1 MICPNCG
8 SNNPDGAGF
17 CPNCGK
23 PLPANAIPP
32 VQPNP
37 TPQQPSNSAPI
48 PPNNYGGA
56 GIPQRNLALCII
68 LSFVTCGIYGLYW
81 LYTLTEDVN
90 KLTGDPNATSGGIVI
105 LLSLVTCGIY
115 SWYWLYK
122 QGERL
127 DQIKTARGIAS
138 SNSGVLYLVLGIVG
152 LSIVS
157 WALMQNELNKLAG

>member
-23 PLPANAIPP
+23 PLPANAVPP

-48 PPNNYGGA
+48 PPNNNGGA

-157 WALMQNELNKLAG
+157 WALMQNELNNLAG